1 MYKMHLNTVPQYLC
15 DAIANFRE
23 NVQYNTR
30 NEDKYIDQNVDYRY
44 PRVLSINWPLVGKG
58 TKRGIKSFQT

>member
-1 MYKMHLNTVPQYLC
+1 MIETMKLGVKHYAKEEKKAMYKMLLNTVPQYLC

-30 NEDKYIDQNVDYRY
+30 NEDTCKYI
-44 PRVLSINWPLVGKG
+44 LSKC
-58 TKRGIKSFQT
+58 